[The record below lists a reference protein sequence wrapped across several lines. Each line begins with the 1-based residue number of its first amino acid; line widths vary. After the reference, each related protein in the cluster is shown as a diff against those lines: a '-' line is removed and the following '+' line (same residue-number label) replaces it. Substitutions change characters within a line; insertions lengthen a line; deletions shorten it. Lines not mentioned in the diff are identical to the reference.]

1 MSIRR
6 RIQTSCEIR
15 STKSET
21 NLSHGLN
28 TDETLIELFAFP
40 CFVRVSSVA
49 QICFG
54 FRISCFGFLS
64 EVEFHDILVMQHVI
78 AFDRLAVVN
87 SGSPNT
93 GGLETGREIAMDQG
107 GHLDQCA
114 SGRTGERR

>member
-1 MSIRR
+1 MLPNFSKSLPPPNRQARRYPLRNPSGPINSPMSIRR

-54 FRISCFGFLS
+54 FRASNFGFFS
-64 EVEFHDILVMQHVI
+64 EVEFHDIFVMLHVI
-78 AFDRLAVVN
+78 ACL
-87 SGSPNT
+87 
-93 GGLETGREIAMDQG
+93 
-107 GHLDQCA
+107 
-114 SGRTGERR
+114 

>member
-6 RIQTSCEIR
+6 KTP
-15 STKSET
+15 TKSEVRNPKQ

-54 FRISCFGFLS
+54 FRVSNFGFLS
-64 EVEFHDILVMQHVI
+64 EVEFHDILIVQHVI
-78 AFDRLAVVN
+78 AFDGLAVVN
-87 SGSPNT
+87 SGSPDT

-114 SGRTGERR
+114 